1 MKTDQFFTVK
11 ALADRLAVTPMTIY
25 RLVGQGKLPAVKI
38 GRAIRFDPDAVAA
51 YPDSPPGEIAPGK
64 GESPYRSQRSPSQ
77 SHPGSP
83 GRASRGRPD

>member
-1 MKTDQFFTVK
+1 VK

-64 GESPYRSQRSPSQ
+64 ANRRT
-77 SHPGSP
+77 
-83 GRASRGRPD
+83 ALNGRPARATQGHPAEPVGVAQTEPPQ